1 MAQINFLNTL
11 NFNQNEA
18 VSFRLDVEA
27 SNPSSPSPVGGQLYY
42 NSGDDTVRFYSAG
55 ASQWVTLANTSQ
67 AGVTDITSG
76 NGTTSSGNAI
86 TSQTSATGS
95 VTINSFAFAGSANV
109 GHVPAYGGG
118 SPTTNFLRA
127 DGNWSTV
134 DNYGS
139 WEIAEN
145 GTANGDVESGDQVD
159 FVDGTITTAVVTGT
173 SSPYTVTFN
182 HNNVARTDTTSS
194 ASPGYSGTFDVISSI
209 TTSSQGHVTD
219 VNTET
224 ITMPAAETYDWQVQG
239 DTGGPLTVGDQFTVD
254 VAGGDIISTTL
265 TTSGSGVN
273 TVRTLTVD
281 HDAITTDTT
290 AGTPVSLSSGGSF
303 TAINTMA
310 FDGYGHTDTATP
322 VTFTLPDSLAPGD
335 VTAQNGVYNTG
346 TNASPVIEVD
356 YRANT
361 NNVIDSAG
369 TGATPTADDHFIFA
383 VDNGGDASG
392 LVKQNTLGSATLD
405 IWGTPTANV
414 DMGTNGG
421 SLFQIKNMADPTDD
435 QDAATKAYVD
445 LIASKAL
452 EFKGTFNPATGL
464 IATGANAGSYI
475 YQLTGGNFDQ
485 SKTRV
490 AISVGDLYIAAG
502 SGDFYAN
509 SATPL
514 TSGDQVF
521 ALNDVTATSG
531 ASASQETDWAVV
543 QSDTDVA
550 TYAAIGLGNV
560 NVQNDSSAT
569 SGYHGST
576 AGAATGGV
584 LNVNYTNG
592 TAAIELRESSAT
604 DLGIVKIAAGT
615 GVSVTYSNG
624 EATIATSGNPSGKR
638 VSLDSNLSYVTSSSS
653 GGVTTFTVDLQSASV
668 FGGSTLALDTK
679 AEVITSGGET
689 VYPVVERSSGNISF
703 AFSELPSAPGDGD
716 YEVLLIV
723 VA

>member
-18 VSFRLDVEA
+18 VSFRLDVDA
-27 SNPSSPSPVGGQLYY
+27 NNPSSPSPVGGQLYY

-55 ASQWVTLANTSQ
+55 ASAWVTLATAAQ
-67 AGVTDITSG
+67 AGVTDINSG
-76 NGTTSSGNAI
+76 NGAASTGNAI
-86 TSQTSATGS
+86 TNQTGADGT
-95 VTINSFAFAGSANV
+95 VTIQSFAFDGGTNV
-109 GHVPAYGGG
+109 GHVPSYSGG
-118 SPTTNFLRA
+118 SSTTNFLRA
-127 DGNWSTV
+127 DGTWSTV

-145 GTANGDVESGDQVD
+145 GTANGDVTSGDQVD
-159 FVDGTITTAVVTGT
+159 FVDGTITEAVVTGT
-173 SSPYTVTFN
+173 SSPYTVKFN
-182 HNNVARTDTTSS
+182 HKDVTRTNTSS
-194 ASPGYSGTFDVISSI
+194 SDSPGYGGTFDVISSI
-209 TTSSQGHVTD
+209 TTSNQGHVTD

-224 ITMPAAETYDWQVQG
+224 ITMPSTENYDWDIDG
-239 DTGGPLTVGDQFTVD
+239 DSGGALTVSDQFTVD
-254 VAGGDIISTTL
+254 IAGGNIITTAL
-265 TTSGSGVN
+265 TTSGAGTS
-273 TVRTLTVD
+273 TIRTLTVN
-281 HDAITTDTT
+281 HDAISTSTT
-290 AGTPVSLSSGGSF
+290 AGTPVTLSSGGTF
-303 TAINTMA
+303 TAINSMA
-310 FDGYGHTDTATP
+310 FDGYGHTNTATP

-346 TNASPVIEVD
+346 TSASPVIEVD

-361 NNVIDSAG
+361 NNIIDSAG

-383 VDNGGDASG
+383 VDDGGDANG

-414 DMGTNGG
+414 NMGTNGG
-421 SLFQIKNMADPTDD
+421 SLFNIKNMADPVDP
-435 QDAATKAYVD
+435 QDACTLAKAEE
-445 LIASKAL
+445 LLTSAL
-452 EFKGTFNPATGL
+452 QFKGTFNPATGL
-464 IATGANAGSYI
+464 IIGSSPAEYL
-475 YQLTGGNFDQ
+475 YQLTGGSFDS
-485 SKTRV
+485 SKARV
-490 AISVGDLYIAAG
+490 KVEVGDLYIASS

-509 SATPL
+509 TATPL
-514 TSGDQVF
+514 TAGDQVF
-521 ALNDVTATSG
+521 GQDDAAANTSVE
-531 ASASQETDWAVV
+531 ADWAVV

-550 TYAAIGLGNV
+550 TYAAVGIGNV
-560 NVQNDSSAT
+560 NVQDDSSAT

-576 AGAATGGV
+576 SGAATGGV

-592 TAAIELRESSAT
+592 TAAIELRESSAS
-604 DLGIVKIAAGT
+604 DLGIVKIAEGS
-615 GVSVTYSNG
+615 GISVTYSNG

-638 VSLDSNLSYVTSSSS
+638 VSLDSTLGYVTSSSS

-716 YEVLLIV
+716 YEVLLILV
-723 VA
+723 S

>member
-67 AGVTDITSG
+67 SGVTSITSG
-76 NGTTSSGNAI
+76 NGAASSGNAI
-86 TSQTSATGS
+86 TSQTTATGA
-95 VTINSFAFAGSANV
+95 VTIESFAFDGGTNV
-109 GHVPAYGGG
+109 GHVPSYSGASSG
-118 SPTTNFLRA
+118 TNFLRA
-127 DGNWSTV
+127 DGTWSTV

-145 GTANGDVESGDQVD
+145 GTANGDVTSGDQVD
-159 FVDGTITTAVVTGT
+159 FIDGTVTEAVVTGT
-173 SSPYTVTFN
+173 SSPYTVKFN
-182 HNNVARTDTTSS
+182 HKDVTRTNTSS
-194 ASPGYSGTFDVISSI
+194 SDSPGYGGTFDVISSI
-209 TTSSQGHVTD
+209 TTSNQGHVTD

-224 ITMPAAETYDWQVQG
+224 ITMPSAETYDWEIGG
-239 DTGGPLTVGDQFTVD
+239 DSGGTLTVSDQFTVD
-254 VAGGDIISTTL
+254 FLGGNIITTAL
-265 TTSGSGVN
+265 TSSGSGTN
-273 TVRTLTVD
+273 TTRTLTIN
-281 HDAITTDTT
+281 HDAISTDTT
-290 AGTPVSLSSGGSF
+290 AGTPVTLSSGGTF
-303 TAINTMA
+303 TAINSMA

-383 VDNGGDASG
+383 VDDGGDASG

-414 DMGTNGG
+414 NMGTNGG
-421 SLFQIKNMADPTDD
+421 SLFQIKNMADPTDP
-435 QDAATKAYVD
+435 QDAATRAYVD

-452 EFKGTFNPATGL
+452 EFKGTFDPSDGEILTG
-464 IATGANAGSYI
+464 TNQGDYI

-490 AISVGDLYIAAG
+490 AINVGDLYIAAG

-521 ALNDVTATSG
+521 ALDDVSATSG

-550 TYAAIGLGNV
+550 TYAAIGIGNV
-560 NVQNDSSAT
+560 NVQDDSSAT

-576 AGAATGGV
+576 SGAATGGV

-592 TAAIELRESSAT
+592 TAAIELRESSAS
-604 DLGIVKIAAGT
+604 DLGIVKIAEGS
-615 GVSVTYSNG
+615 GISVTYSNG

-638 VSLDSNLSYVTSSSS
+638 VSLDSNLGYVTKASS

-689 VYPVVERSSGNISF
+689 VYPVVERSSGDISF
-703 AFSELPSAPGDGD
+703 AFSELPAAPGDGD

-723 VA
+723 VS

>member
-55 ASQWVTLANTSQ
+55 ASQWVTLANTAQ

-76 NGTTSSGNAI
+76 NGAASSGNAI

-95 VTINSFAFAGSANV
+95 VTIESFAFAGSANV
-109 GHVPAYGGG
+109 GHVPAYSGG
-118 SPTTNFLRA
+118 SSTTNFLRA
-127 DGNWSTV
+127 DGSWSTV

-145 GTANGDVESGDQVD
+145 GTANGDVTSGDKVD
-159 FVDGTITTAVVTGT
+159 FIDGTITEAVVTGT

-182 HNNVARTDTTSS
+182 HNDVTRSDTTSS
-194 ASPGYSGTFDVISSI
+194 ASPGYGGTFDVISSI

-224 ITMPAAETYDWQVQG
+224 ITMPAAETYDWDIDG
-239 DTGGPLTVGDQFTVD
+239 DSGGALTVSDQFTVD
-254 VAGGDIISTTL
+254 IAGGNIITTAL
-265 TTSGSGVN
+265 TTSGAGTS
-273 TVRTLTVD
+273 TIRTLTVN
-281 HDAITTDTT
+281 HDAISTDTT
-290 AGTPVSLSSGGSF
+290 AGTPVTLSSGGTF
-303 TAINTMA
+303 TAINSMA
-310 FDGYGHTDTATP
+310 FDGYGHTDTSTP

-335 VTAQNGVYNTG
+335 ITAQNGVYNTG
-346 TNASPVIEVD
+346 TSASPVIEVD

-361 NNVIDSAG
+361 NNIIDSAG
-369 TGATPTADDHFIFA
+369 TGSTPTADDHFIFS
-383 VDNGGDASG
+383 VDNGGDADG
-392 LVKQNTLGSATLD
+392 LVKQNTLGSVTLD
-405 IWGTPTANV
+405 IWGTPTADV

-421 SLFQIKNMADPTDD
+421 SLFNIKNLKDPVDE

-452 EFKGTFNPATGL
+452 EFKGTFNPANGL
-464 IATGANAGSYI
+464 IATGTNAGSYL
-475 YQLTGGNFDQ
+475 YQLTGGSFDS
-485 SKTRV
+485 SKARV
-490 AISVGDLYIAAG
+490 ALETGDLYIATG

-509 SATPL
+509 TATPL
-514 TSGDQVF
+514 TTGDQVF
-521 ALNDVTATSG
+521 ALNDVAANTSVE
-531 ASASQETDWAVV
+531 SDWAVV

-560 NVQNDSSAT
+560 NVQDDSSAT

-576 AGAATGGV
+576 SGAATGGV

-592 TAAIELRESSAT
+592 TAAIELRESSAS
-604 DLGIVKIAAGT
+604 DLGIVKIAEGS
-615 GVSVTYSNG
+615 GISVTYSNG

-638 VSLDSNLSYVTSSSS
+638 VSLDSTLGYVTKASS

-689 VYPVVERSSGNISF
+689 VYPVVERSSGDISF
-703 AFSELPSAPGDGD
+703 AFSELPSAPSDGD

-723 VA
+723 VS

>member
-55 ASQWVTLANTSQ
+55 ASQWVTLANTAQ

-76 NGTTSSGNAI
+76 NGAASSGNAI

-95 VTINSFAFAGSANV
+95 VTIESFAFAGSANV
-109 GHVPAYGGG
+109 GHVPAYSGG
-118 SPTTNFLRA
+118 SSTTNFLRA
-127 DGNWSTV
+127 DGSWSTV

-145 GTANGDVESGDQVD
+145 GTANGDVTSGDKVD
-159 FVDGTITTAVVTGT
+159 FIDGTITEAVVTGT

-182 HNNVARTDTTSS
+182 HNDVTRSDTTSS
-194 ASPGYSGTFDVISSI
+194 ASPGYGGTFDVISSI

-224 ITMPAAETYDWQVQG
+224 ITMPAAETYDWDIDG
-239 DTGGPLTVGDQFTVD
+239 DSGGALTVSDQFTVD
-254 VAGGDIISTTL
+254 IAGGNIITTAL
-265 TTSGSGVN
+265 TTSGAGTS
-273 TVRTLTVD
+273 TIRTLTVN
-281 HDAITTDTT
+281 HDAISTDTT
-290 AGTPVSLSSGGSF
+290 AGTPVTLSSGGTF
-303 TAINTMA
+303 TAINSMA

-335 VTAQNGVYNTG
+335 ITAQNGVYNTG
-346 TNASPVIEVD
+346 TSASPVIEVD

-361 NNVIDSAG
+361 NNIIDSAG
-369 TGATPTADDHFIFA
+369 TGSTPTADDHFIFS
-383 VDNGGDASG
+383 VDNGGDADG
-392 LVKQNTLGSATLD
+392 LVKQNTLGSVTLD
-405 IWGTPTANV
+405 IWGTPTADV

-421 SLFQIKNMADPTDD
+421 SLFNIKNLKDPVDE

-452 EFKGTFNPATGL
+452 EFKGTFNPANGL
-464 IATGANAGSYI
+464 IATGTNAGSYL
-475 YQLTGGNFDQ
+475 YQLTGGSFDS
-485 SKTRV
+485 SKARV
-490 AISVGDLYIAAG
+490 ALETGDLYIATG

-509 SATPL
+509 TATPL
-514 TSGDQVF
+514 TTGDQVF
-521 ALNDVTATSG
+521 ALNDVAANTSVE
-531 ASASQETDWAVV
+531 SDWAVV

-560 NVQNDSSAT
+560 NVQDDSSAT

-576 AGAATGGV
+576 SGAATGGV

-592 TAAIELRESSAT
+592 TAAIELRESSAS
-604 DLGIVKIAAGT
+604 DLGIVKIAEGS
-615 GVSVTYSNG
+615 GISVTYSNG

-638 VSLDSNLSYVTSSSS
+638 VSLDSTLGYVTKASS

-689 VYPVVERSSGNISF
+689 VYPVVERSSGDISF
-703 AFSELPSAPGDGD
+703 AFSELPSAPSDGD

-723 VA
+723 VS

>member
-55 ASQWVTLANTSQ
+55 ASAWVTLASTAQ
-67 AGVTDITSG
+67 AGVTSITSG
-76 NGTTSSGNAI
+76 NGAASSGNAI
-86 TSQTSATGS
+86 TSQTAATGA
-95 VTINSFAFAGSANV
+95 VTINSFAFDGGTNV
-109 GHVPAYGGG
+109 GHVPSYSGG
-118 SPTTNFLRA
+118 SSTTNFLRA
-127 DGNWSTV
+127 DGTWSTV

-145 GTANGDVESGDQVD
+145 GTANGDVTSGDQVD
-159 FVDGTITTAVVTGT
+159 FIDGTITEAVVTGT
-173 SSPYTVTFN
+173 SSPYTVKFN
-182 HNNVARTDTTSS
+182 HKDVTRTNTSS
-194 ASPGYSGTFDVISSI
+194 SDSPGYGGTFDVISSI

-224 ITMPAAETYDWQVQG
+224 ITMPSTENYDWDIDG
-239 DTGGPLTVGDQFTVD
+239 DSGGTLTVSDQFTVD
-254 VAGGDIISTTL
+254 IAGGNIITTAL
-265 TTSGSGVN
+265 TTSGSG
-273 TVRTLTVD
+273 TSTIRTLTVN
-281 HDAITTDTT
+281 HDTITTDTT
-290 AGTPVSLSSGGSF
+290 AGTPVTLSSGGTF
-303 TAINTMA
+303 TAINSMA

-369 TGATPTADDHFIFA
+369 TGATPTSDDHFIFA
-383 VDNGGDASG
+383 VDDGGDASG

-435 QDAATKAYVD
+435 QDAVTKSYAD
-445 LIASKAL
+445 GLLSSAL
-452 EFKGTFNPATGL
+452 QFKGTFNPATGE
-464 IATGANAGSYI
+464 INPSTGTYL
-475 YQLTGGNFDQ
+475 YQLTGGSFDS
-485 SKTRV
+485 SKARV
-490 AISVGDLYIAAG
+490 KVEVGDLYIAST

-509 SATPL
+509 TATPL
-514 TSGDQVF
+514 TAGDQVF
-521 ALNDVTATSG
+521 GQKDAAANTSVE
-531 ASASQETDWAVV
+531 SDWAVV
-543 QSDTDVA
+543 QSDTDLA
-550 TYAAIGLGNV
+550 TYAAVGIGNV
-560 NVQNDSSAT
+560 NVQDDSSAT

-576 AGAATGGV
+576 SGAATGGV

-592 TAAIELRESSAT
+592 TAAIELRESSAS
-604 DLGIVKIAAGT
+604 DLGIVKIAEGS
-615 GVSVTYSNG
+615 GISVTYSNG

-638 VSLDSNLSYVTSSSS
+638 VSLDSTLGYVTKASS

-703 AFSELPSAPGDGD
+703 AFSELPSAPSDGD

-723 VA
+723 VS